1 MDPRATLP
9 GCPALYPTL
18 PSSAGLHWSGVAS
31 TDKGG
36 GSLRS
41 QETRISN
48 EPALPSLI
56 ASSMPVSRIREIM
69 ELAWEDPQVI
79 HLEVG
84 EPDFPTPSHIV
95 DAAHEAARAGHT
107 RYAPNAGLPELRE
120 ALAEKV
126 IRRNGYEARPQQV
139 VVTQGGHS
147 GALPGASSP
156 ARTGR

>member
-1 MDPRATLP
+1 M
-9 GCPALYPTL
+9 CP
-18 PSSAGLHWSGVAS
+18 
-31 TDKGG
+31 
-36 GSLRS
+36 
-41 QETRISN
+41 QETRIGN
-48 EPALPSLI
+48 EVALPSMI
-56 ASSMPVSRIREIM
+56 ASTMPVSRIREIM

-126 IRRNGYEARPQQV
+126 IRRNGYEARPEQV
-139 VVTQGGHS
+139 VVTQGAFRHS
-147 GALPGASSP
+147 TWCFEPCSNRATRCCCPTPPG
-156 ARTGR
+156 RTSA